1 MGILAAAEI
10 ADFSERSNITHLLH
24 FHAREQSNLNLPLSA
39 GERPSGVIGIP
50 GCRALQTKCCLRLW
64 MQSVSLSTF
73 LLSIKPTV

>member
-39 GERPSGVIGIP
+39 GSGP
-50 GCRALQTKCCLRLW
+50 LELLEFEAAARFK
-64 MQSVSLSTF
+64 QSAV
-73 LLSIKPTV
+73 